1 MKHFVFA
8 VFWGLGLI
16 RISIPLALAIE
27 GHCVANCGDG
37 SSSSTPSASSGN
49 SYGSPPAPYRDPD
62 LERKLELERI
72 RSREAEK
79 VRRQAEAMIRAQAA
93 EASQRAL
100 ELAAQRKGDW
110 QKHKDEA
117 LRSLKS
123 PVPRRLQ
130 EDYHK
135 TLVVNKVPSPVLKK
149 APAPASRVVSPIR
162 LEETELFKRWKEFHP
177 LLKHADLVLE
187 GMRQGAL
194 QAGEK
199 MKELSREEATEQFYE
214 RFPLARKVSDFFEK
228 HTGWYQAYY
237 QEVKDLYEKI
247 GGAHKETATGLF
259 EHMREG
265 VRELASPTVG
275 GSTEE
280 KMEEWTKSRGEA
292 YEKMAHEK
300 IGEKTGVKDLLE
312 KTLEGEEEEGVTE
325 GDGNMVPIE
334 GLKSYAR
341 QRQEALNQQR

>member
-1 MKHFVFA
+1 M
-8 VFWGLGLI
+8 
-16 RISIPLALAIE
+16 
-27 GHCVANCGDG
+27 
-37 SSSSTPSASSGN
+37 SSPT
-49 SYGSPPAPYRDPD
+49 PYRDPD

-72 RSREAEK
+72 RGREAEK
-79 VRRQAEAMIRAQAA
+79 VRRQAEAMTRAQAA

-100 ELAAQRKGDW
+100 ELATQRKGDW
-110 QKHKDEA
+110 QKNKDEA

-123 PVPRRLQ
+123 SAPSGASSKLKSYKDSPRRLQ

-149 APAPASRVVSPIR
+149 APDPSSRVVSPIR

-177 LLKHADLVLE
+177 LLRHADLVLE
-187 GMRQGAL
+187 GMQQGAL

-199 MKELSREEATEQFYE
+199 MKELSLEEAAEQFYE
-214 RFPLARKVSDFFEK
+214 RFPGARKISDFFEK

-259 EHMREG
+259 EHMHEG

-275 GSTEE
+275 GSTAE

-292 YEKMAHEK
+292 YEKMAHEE
-300 IGEKTGVKDLLE
+300 IGERTGVKDLLE
-312 KTLEGEEEEGVTE
+312 KTIEGAEEEKIEE
-325 GDGNMVPIE
+325 EPSDIVPLL
-334 GLKSYAR
+334 GLKSYAK
-341 QRQEALNQQR
+341 QRQEALNRQR